1 MYVCSLS
8 RWMRGGESRLMRLQ
22 ASSIITAR
30 ALMPLIAILTSKRD
44 YHTVWSCAKV
54 ASTLVDPSLLL
65 LEYPACAPYANG
77 TNPAQLVPVTLDFGG
92 SDASIGAALGVSF
105 GAALWLAFNIHAL
118 GVEVYVR
125 RPPCLRSL
133 LG

>member
-1 MYVCSLS
+1 
-8 RWMRGGESRLMRLQ
+8 
-22 ASSIITAR
+22 
-30 ALMPLIAILTSKRD
+30 MPLISILTSNRD

-65 LEYPACAPYANG
+65 LEYPACAAYANG

-118 GVEVYVR
+118 GVEIYVR
-125 RPPCLRSL
+125 RPPSL
-133 LG
+133 STGLPG

>member
-1 MYVCSLS
+1 
-8 RWMRGGESRLMRLQ
+8 MRLQ

>member
-1 MYVCSLS
+1 
-8 RWMRGGESRLMRLQ
+8 MRGGESRLMRLQ